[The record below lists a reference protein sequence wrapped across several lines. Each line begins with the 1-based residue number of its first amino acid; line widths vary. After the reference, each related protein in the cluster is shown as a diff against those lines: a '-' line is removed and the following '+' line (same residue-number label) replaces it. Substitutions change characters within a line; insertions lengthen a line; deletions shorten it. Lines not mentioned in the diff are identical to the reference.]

1 MSASENSEIFFL
13 TFNFVFLLLLS
24 LPEKIKR
31 KHKCYQFFYR
41 RKINYQAKEDNQM
54 KLRCNRSNK
63 GRVMGAWTCLMPTE
77 MKRTFRCLSSE
88 KNKMKRKLTWDGGE
102 ND

>member
-41 RKINYQAKEDNQM
+41 RKTNYQAKEDNQV

-63 GRVMGAWTCLMPTE
+63 GGEKGAWMCLMLT
-77 MKRTFRCLSSE
+77 E
-88 KNKMKRKLTWDGGE
+88 KNLSVPVQGKEHNEEKAYSGGW
-102 ND
+102 